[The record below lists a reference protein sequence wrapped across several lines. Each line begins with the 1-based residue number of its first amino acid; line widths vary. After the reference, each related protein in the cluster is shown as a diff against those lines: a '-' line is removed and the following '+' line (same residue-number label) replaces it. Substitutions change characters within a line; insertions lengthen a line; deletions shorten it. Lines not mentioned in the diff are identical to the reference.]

1 MGTAHDSPC
10 GECYTACYIHRQYR
24 SLTMTQCSAFLNQV
38 NFVWQTSRCNH
49 LFHRV
54 FRAQLAKILH
64 GSHKRVGM
72 HLQGEKTP
80 IHLPPIKVDNRDSC
94 WTSLGVTCVQN
105 VVDSSVTRYE
115 SGDIRNM
122 YVDARLI
129 KSDIRR
135 WRLIIG
141 ILNSGWRV
149 PSKLCHDLDFVY
161 LWISIESNSIKVKRY
176 YISLS

>member
-1 MGTAHDSPC
+1 
-10 GECYTACYIHRQYR
+10 
-24 SLTMTQCSAFLNQV
+24 
-38 NFVWQTSRCNH
+38 
-49 LFHRV
+49 
-54 FRAQLAKILH
+54 
-64 GSHKRVGM
+64 M
-72 HLQGEKTP
+72 HLQGERTP
-80 IHLPPIKVDNRDSC
+80 IHLSPIKVDNRDSC

-115 SGDIRNM
+115 SGDIRSM